1 VADPAA
7 YAFFPALNAI
17 LNGTSAVLIACG
29 RHFIQQKRIAAHKRS
44 MIAAVVCSSL
54 FLVSYLYYHWQ
65 VGTVHFRGVG
75 WWRPV
80 YFAIL
85 GTHTV
90 LAAAIV
96 PLVATALVLALRGRF
111 ERHRRVARWAYPTW
125 MYVNVTGV
133 VIYVMLYQLFPR

>member
-1 VADPAA
+1 MADAAA

-29 RHFIQQKRIAAHKRS
+29 RHFIKQKRIAAHKRS

-65 VGTVHFRGVG
+65 VGTVRFRGTG
-75 WWRPV
+75 WSRPV

-96 PLVATALVLALRGRF
+96 PLVATALVWALRGRF
-111 ERHRRVARWAYPTW
+111 ERHRGVARWAYPMW

-133 VIYVMLYQLFPR
+133 VIYVMLYQLFA

>member
-1 VADPAA
+1 MADPAA

-29 RHFIQQKRIAAHKRS
+29 RHFIKQKRVAAHKRS

-65 VGTVHFRGVG
+65 VGTVRFRGVG
-75 WWRPV
+75 WSRPV
-80 YFAIL
+80 YFTIL

-133 VIYVMLYQLFPR
+133 VIYVMLYQLFLR

>member
-1 VADPAA
+1 MADPAA

-29 RHFIQQKRIAAHKRS
+29 RHFIQQRRIAAHKRC
-44 MIAAVVCSSL
+44 MIAAVACSSL

-65 VGTVHFRGVG
+65 VGTVRFRGAG
-75 WWRPV
+75 WTRPV
-80 YFAIL
+80 YFSIL

>member
-1 VADPAA
+1 MADPAA

-29 RHFIQQKRIAAHKRS
+29 RHFIKQKRTTPHKRC
-44 MIAAVVCSSL
+44 MIGAVAASSL

-65 VGTVHFRGVG
+65 VGTVRFRGAG

-80 YFAIL
+80 YFTIL

-111 ERHRRVARWAYPTW
+111 ERHRRVARWAYPMW

-133 VIYVMLYQLFPR
+133 VIYVMLYQLFRG

>member
-1 VADPAA
+1 MADPAA
-7 YAFFPALNAI
+7 YAAFPALNAI
-17 LNGTSAVLIACG
+17 LNGTSAVLIAFG
-29 RHFIQQKRIAAHKRS
+29 RHFIRQKRVTAHKRC
-44 MIAAVVCSSL
+44 MIGAVAASSL

-65 VGTVHFRGVG
+65 VGTVHFRGAG
-75 WWRPV
+75 WSRPV
-80 YFAIL
+80 YFTIL

-96 PLVATALVLALRGRF
+96 PLVGTALVLALRRRF

-133 VIYVMLYQLFPR
+133 VIYVMLYRLFS

>member
-1 VADPAA
+1 M
-7 YAFFPALNAI
+7 
-17 LNGTSAVLIACG
+17 LNGLSAVLLWLGHGFIKRG
-29 RHFIQQKRIAAHKRS
+29 RMAQHRAL
-44 MIAAVVCSSL
+44 MIAALVCSSL

-65 VGTVHFRGVG
+65 VGTVHFRGAG
-75 WWRPV
+75 WTRPV
-80 YFAIL
+80 YFSIL

-96 PLVATALVLALRGRF
+96 PLVATALVFALKGRF

-133 VIYVMLYQLFPR
+133 VIYVMLYQLFPG